1 MLSVDIKEH
10 GYNGKVIIN
19 NIKYDFTPNKIHG
32 IIGPNGSGKSTLL
45 KVATGLESPVD
56 GQVTLDG
63 KKLTT
68 IPPEIACCWQR
79 PYLFRGT
86 VRYNL
91 EYPLK
96 VRKWPKEQ
104 REARIQEV
112 IHKYKIDHLIDRNII
127 GLSGGEQ
134 ARVAI
139 ARAVASKPEIL
150 ILDEPSA
157 AMDPKNVMF
166 VESLLADLRAS
177 TDLTIIMVT
186 HNMFQAKRIADE
198 TLFLVDGTI
207 VEAGPTE
214 VIFDHPQHEET
225 RQFITGEFIF

>member
-10 GYNGKVIIN
+10 GYNGKTIIH
-19 NIKYDFTPNKIHG
+19 NIKYDFSPNKIHG

-45 KVATGLESPVD
+45 KVATGLEVPVD
-56 GQVTLDG
+56 GQVTLND

-68 IPPEIACCWQR
+68 IPAEIACCWQR

-86 VRYNL
+86 VRFNL

-96 VRKWPKEQ
+96 IHKWAKEK

-112 IHKYKIDHLIDRNII
+112 IKKYKIDHLIDRNII

-139 ARAVASKPEIL
+139 ARAVVSKPEIL

-166 VESLLADLRAS
+166 VESLLHDLRES

-214 VIFDHPQHEET
+214 VIFESPQHEET